1 MKKALAI
8 LLTGAMAVTL
18 LGGCSGG
25 GSTGGGKTT
34 TAAATAAATTAA
46 ATTAAATTAAAAS
59 SDTTAAATEA
69 PAASSQYAVT
79 EPITIQW
86 WHALEDQYSQTVVD
100 VVDEF
105 NKSQDLITVEAV
117 YIGNYSAV
125 NEALVAAH
133 AAGTGLPAI
142 TVANGPNLAT
152 YAEGGLPEN
161 LEPYIADSGYDVDDF
176 AKGMIDACTY
186 QGTRFALPFL
196 ISTQTVYYNKDL
208 AKELNVTV
216 PEKFEDMD
224 AFLEATT
231 EFNADGTTKR
241 YGAII
246 PGWDNNYFETLFQ
259 NQGLKL
265 VNDDQISTDLGS
277 EKGIEIVKKIKEWCE
292 KGYIYW
298 ASGTNASSIMRQ
310 HFIDKEAFS
319 VFHTTSLYDTYVDRC
334 DFEVG
339 MAWLPGGDTKNQE
352 IGGSLLIIPSK
363 NDQATKNAAWQ
374 FLMFLCGKDVNM
386 KWADET
392 GYLPTRNSVLKTDEG
407 VEFLERKPEFEN
419 IFKNLDIIYPKIQH
433 PGWSQMTSI
442 WKSYMS
448 EIMIEDVDIE
458 SKIEDMVEEIN
469 EVLEDS

>member
-1 MKKALAI
+1 MKKTLAI
-8 LLTGAMAVTL
+8 LLAGTMAVSL

-25 GSTGGGKTT
+25 STGGGSST
-34 TAAATAAATTAA
+34 TTAA
-46 ATTAAATTAAAAS
+46 ATTAAE
-59 SDTTAAATEA
+59 TAAATDSGETTAASEA
-69 PAASSQYAVT
+69 ADPAASSRYAVT

-86 WHALEDQYSQTVVD
+86 WHALEDQYSSTVDD
-100 VVDEF
+100 VVKEF
-105 NKSQDLITVEAV
+105 NESQDLITVEAV
-117 YIGNYSAV
+117 YIGSYSDV
-125 NEALVAAH
+125 NEALVAAN

-161 LEPYIADSGYDVDDF
+161 LEPYIEDSGYDVNDF
-176 AKGMIDACTY
+176 AKGMMDACTY
-186 QGTRFALPFL
+186 KGTKYALPFL

-241 YGAII
+241 YGSII

-265 VNDDQISTDLGS
+265 VNDDGVSTDLGS
-277 EKGIEIVKKIKEWCE
+277 EKGIEIVKKIKEWCD

-319 VFHTTSLYDTYVDRC
+319 VFHTTSLYDTYVDLC

-339 MAWLPGGDTKNQE
+339 MSWLPGGDTKNQE

-407 VEFLERKPEFEN
+407 TAFLEKKPEFAN
-419 IFKNLDIIYPKIQH
+419 IFENLDIIYPKIQH
-433 PGWSQMTSI
+433 PGWSQMTTI

-448 EIMIEDVDIE
+448 EIMIEDVDID
-458 SKIEDMVEEIN
+458 SKIADMVDEIN
-469 EVLEDS
+469 EVLADS